1 MCVSWCLLFCKI
13 CTCSLSCFTTI
24 TKKICLSIKKV
35 CTTNFCKSIP
45 IKRWFLPFV
54 GLLALFAYEELR
66 DVVYLPLLVSFV
78 FFIIFW
84 NFPFLV
90 YYTASRPLYYE
101 DLFIDEKKLPNY
113 DVDPKIKKKFQAI
126 LIWVLICTN
135 TLLVAALSEYWLYKT
150 DHIFSYMEILGITGG
165 IIKIFQII
173 NNTIGRIMLK
183 ILRHYVKKENTLFNV
198 EQRHHIE
205 NIIRLKRIA
214 STRAFQ
220 SIEMSPMDPKNIII
234 KMTSDEQ
241 INR

>member
-1 MCVSWCLLFCKI
+1 
-13 CTCSLSCFTTI
+13 
-24 TKKICLSIKKV
+24 LSIKKV
-35 CTTNFCKSIP
+35 CTANFCKSIP

-90 YYTASRPLYYE
+90 YYTAYRPLYYE

-150 DHIFSYMEILGITGG
+150 DHIFNYMEILGITGG

-220 SIEMSPMDPKNIII
+220 SIEMSPMDPKNTII

>member
-1 MCVSWCLLFCKI
+1 MCVSWCLLFCKM
-13 CTCSLSCFTTI
+13 CSCSSSCVSTI
-24 TKKICLSIKKV
+24 MKKTRSVVKNV
-35 CTTNFCKSIP
+35 CSTDFCKSIP

-54 GLLALFAYEELR
+54 GLLALFAYEEFR
-66 DVVYLPLLVSFV
+66 DALYLPLLISFV

-113 DVDPKIKKKFQAI
+113 DVNPGIKKKFQTI
-126 LIWVLICTN
+126 LVWVLITTN
-135 TLLVAALSEYWLYKT
+135 TLLVGALSEYWLYKT

-198 EQRHHIE
+198 DQREHIE
-205 NIIRLKRIA
+205 KILHLKRIA
-214 STRAFQ
+214 STQAFQ
-220 SIEMSPMDPKNIII
+220 SIEMATIDPKNTII

-241 INR
+241 IKS